1 MQNKKLTNEQIQTKK
16 AKRKILSIGFA
27 PHDGMISLGVSPH
40 GFISIGIIPHGVV
53 SIGLVPMGV
62 LAVGFVSMGLLSIGT
77 VSMGLIG
84 LGQNSM
90 SIVQFMSRESHQ
102 QEMIDSEG
110 NHHNQMN
117 H

>member
-1 MQNKKLTNEQIQTKK
+1 MHNKKVTDQSIQTKK

-27 PHDGMISLGVSPH
+27 PHDGIISVGVSPH
-40 GFISIGIIPHGVV
+40 GFISVGIIPHGVV

-90 SIVQFMSRESHQ
+90 SIFEFMSEEPHQ
-102 QEMIDSEG
+102 QDMIDLKD
-110 NHHNQMN
+110 HDH
-117 H
+117 